1 MTMNA
6 KRFLSRAYHI
16 DQKIERRTEEAARL
30 RSRLEKATA
39 QLTGMPRGGNS
50 DWTDTEVKVLELE
63 EQIKAEIERLCQVKR
78 EIREAID
85 AVEDARYR
93 ELLELRYIVGMRWER
108 IAVEMNYAYDW
119 IRHMHGEA
127 LKLVRVPDEFQHTK
141 TH

>member
-85 AVEDARYR
+85 QVEDKRYR
-93 ELLELRYIVGMRWER
+93 ELLEMRYLSGFTFEQ
-108 IAVEMNYAYDW
+108 IAVAMHYDW
-119 IRHMHGEA
+119 RHVMRLHGEA
-127 LKLVRVPDEFQHTK
+127 LAAVQHVIEC
-141 TH
+141 HI